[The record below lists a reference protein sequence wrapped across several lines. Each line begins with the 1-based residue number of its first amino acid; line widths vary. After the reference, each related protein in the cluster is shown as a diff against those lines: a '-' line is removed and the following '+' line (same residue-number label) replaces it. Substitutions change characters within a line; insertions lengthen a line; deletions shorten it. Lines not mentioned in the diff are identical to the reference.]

1 VKAGKMTRLA
11 SIVLMLAFLG
21 SIPLQAA
28 SADPKYLMVAG
39 ITALSGPA
47 APWGIAQKNI
57 WTLVVEEI
65 NDAGGFTV
73 KGQQYFWKLK
83 MYDHAMDPG
92 KALTAATRAVTLDK
106 AVCILELDPAC
117 AKASQ
122 QVSEKHKVITFVYG
136 TPDKDLIN
144 PDNFHTFM
152 LGLDADVAYVLYPWI
167 AENTDDIRRIAIFQ
181 PDSVIG
187 DRTAYFAVDAIKQLP
202 NLKIVFDRRGDET
215 ATDFVSQ
222 LTSILA
228 EKPDMIDVS
237 NWDPGTGALI
247 VKQVRELGFKGPV
260 HIIAPDLP
268 TLKEVTGWKN
278 CENAFLSPYIVEET
292 DAMKK
297 FRAAFI
303 KSFGEENWIGPIAY
317 LGHDQLVWMTEGIQG
332 SQSLDG
338 TKIAN
343 YMTTMKTTSLW
354 GSPCYMGGKSMYGVA
369 RIPLYPYY
377 IGQVRGGK
385 IVQVIDGEFPTM
397 LR

>member
-1 VKAGKMTRLA
+1 MKARKIRRLGFA
-11 SIVLMLAFLG
+11 ILVLAILV
-21 SIPLQAA
+21 SIPLQAFA
-28 SADPKYLMVAG
+28 APKYVTVAG

-47 APWGIAQKNI
+47 APWGIAQRNI

-73 KGQQYFWKLK
+73 KGQQYLWKLK

-92 KALTAATRAVTLDK
+92 KALTAAIRAVTLDK
-106 AVCILELDPAC
+106 AACILELDPAC

-136 TPDKDLIN
+136 TPDKELIN

-152 LGLDADVAYVLYPWI
+152 LGLDADVAYVLYPWV
-167 AENTDDIRRIAIFQ
+167 AENTDLRRIAIFQ

-187 DRTAYFAVDAIKQLP
+187 DRTAYFAVDAIKKLP
-202 NLKIVFDRRGDET
+202 NLEVVFDRRGDET

-222 LTSILA
+222 LTTILA
-228 EKPDMIDVS
+228 KKPDMIDVS

-247 VKQVRELGFKGPV
+247 VKQARELDFKGPV

-268 TLKEVTGWKN
+268 TLKEVTGWEK
-278 CENAFLSPYIVEET
+278 CEGAFLSPYIVEEN

-297 FRAAFI
+297 FKAAFI
-303 KSFGEENWIGPIAY
+303 QRYGEDNWIGPIAY
-317 LGHDQLVWMTEGIQG
+317 LGHDQLVWMTEGIKG
-332 SQSLDG
+332 AQSFDG
-338 TKIAN
+338 TEIAN
-343 YMTTMKTTSLW
+343 YMATMKTTSLW
-354 GSPCYMGGKSMYGVA
+354 GTPCYMGGKSMYGVA

-377 IGQVRGGK
+377 IGQVQGGK
-385 IVQVIDGEFPTM
+385 IVQVIDGEFPKM
-397 LR
+397 LK